1 MATFDLDC
9 DKEFNLFSNP
19 YYNDH
24 ILTNF
29 EVMMNS
35 DVFKAGIS
43 NHHSFIQTTLKNHVL
58 RGNAKTKPYRY

>member
-9 DKEFNLFSNP
+9 DKGFNLFSNP

-43 NHHSFIQTTLKNHVL
+43 NHHSFIQTTVKNHL
-58 RGNAKTKPYRY
+58 QRGNAKTKPYRY